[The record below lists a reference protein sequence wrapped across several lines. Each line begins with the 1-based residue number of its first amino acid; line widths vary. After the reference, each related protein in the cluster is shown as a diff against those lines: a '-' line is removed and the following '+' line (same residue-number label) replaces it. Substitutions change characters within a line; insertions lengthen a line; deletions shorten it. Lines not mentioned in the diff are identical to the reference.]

1 MDDHRRKI
9 ITNEIKYWKQ
19 NRLLPEHYCDFLL
32 NLYTEGSSGTDSTR
46 EQRPSRTKALVNFI
60 LVGMLSLSV
69 FLFYFTELSLS
80 LQTALVTFFGIS
92 TLSIALYMLKKSF
105 FELIPL
111 LVSALLLLIISVQ
124 AAEIIFPDY
133 PVSLYIVTGMNCL
146 LWIAAGM
153 KWRMVSFKLSGIL
166 GSIVLIIAIFI

>member
-1 MDDHRRKI
+1 M
-9 ITNEIKYWKQ
+9 
-19 NRLLPEHYCDFLL
+19 
-32 NLYTEGSSGTDSTR
+32 
-46 EQRPSRTKALVNFI
+46 
-60 LVGMLSLSV
+60 
-69 FLFYFTELSLS
+69 
-80 LQTALVTFFGIS
+80 QTALVTFFGIS

-153 KWRMVSFKLSGIL
+153 KWRMLSFKLSGIL
-166 GSIVLIIAIFI
+166 GSNVLIIAILK